1 MGHGDA
7 AGALLWRQEGQAPA
21 MEGRDILLVRASPT
35 AWAMER
41 VDLDAAP
48 SFLHLPPLLPHDLM
62 IFCDAFLPPGG
73 AGLVLGALTPALARS
88 SHRLSPLGTYLSSPP
103 LLRQHLQEK
112 QVTPAGQERLQPPLC
127 WGQGWR
133 MQAPRQFRVA
143 ALPVLRALRG
153 LALLPLQGPPDL

>member
-1 MGHGDA
+1 
-7 AGALLWRQEGQAPA
+7 

-112 QVTPAGQERLQPPLC
+112 QGSNATTS
-127 WGQGWR
+127 W
-133 MQAPRQFRVA
+133 
-143 ALPVLRALRG
+143 
-153 LALLPLQGPPDL
+153 

>member
-1 MGHGDA
+1 
-7 AGALLWRQEGQAPA
+7 